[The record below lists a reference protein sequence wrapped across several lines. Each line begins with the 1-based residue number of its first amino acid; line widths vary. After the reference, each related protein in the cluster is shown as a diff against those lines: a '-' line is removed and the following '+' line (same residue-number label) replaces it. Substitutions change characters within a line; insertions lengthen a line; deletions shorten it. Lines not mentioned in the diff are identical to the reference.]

1 MDPEATVHVVD
12 DDKAVRES
20 LQRLM
25 ESVGVVVETYP
36 SAQAFLDGY
45 DRARPGCL
53 VLDIRMPGMSGLE
66 LQEKLADEGI
76 GLPVIIISAHGNVE
90 KAVRAMKAGAVDF
103 IKKPYKGQLLLERI
117 RQALE
122 LDARMRRKEE
132 ERAEVGARIAR
143 LTPREREVMH
153 LLAAGKPPKQIAFEL
168 GLSRKTVDVH
178 RGHIMMKM
186 QVDSLVELARM
197 IQTHGVLENVPR
209 QNA

>member
-122 LDARMRRKEE
+122 LDACMRRKEE

-153 LLAAGKPPKQIAFEL
+153 LLAAGKRPKQIAFEL

>member
-153 LLAAGKPPKQIAFEL
+153 LLAAGKRPKQIAFEL

-197 IQTHGVLENVPR
+197 IQTHGVLENIPR
-209 QNA
+209 QTA

>member
-153 LLAAGKPPKQIAFEL
+153 LLAAGKRPKQIAFEL

>member
-153 LLAAGKPPKQIAFEL
+153 LLAAGKRPKQIAFEL

-197 IQTHGVLENVPR
+197 IQTHGV
-209 QNA
+209 

>member
-1 MDPEATVHVVD
+1 MDPEATVYVVD

-153 LLAAGKPPKQIAFEL
+153 LLAAGKRPKQIAFEL